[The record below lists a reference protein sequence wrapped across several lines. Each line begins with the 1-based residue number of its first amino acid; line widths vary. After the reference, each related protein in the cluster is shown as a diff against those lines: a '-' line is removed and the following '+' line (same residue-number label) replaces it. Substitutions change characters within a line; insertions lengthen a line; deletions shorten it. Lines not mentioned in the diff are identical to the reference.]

1 LIKGEIAMRML
12 LISLILLGG
21 VTTGQRDALAQS
33 TRPATRPLAPVMGT
47 LASIDGNNLVIEVR
61 LRGGEANDLTI
72 PTDDNTQFL
81 IDGDPGKLGDLMPGM
96 QVSAA
101 SGPGTAKRPPRT
113 MVVATSKGISGTI
126 TKVDGGKM
134 TLHVVHPGGQA
145 EDLTISTDDKTRVRF
160 LGGMVNGTF
169 APGHDGKQE
178 DLKAGMRVKVLAE
191 NGAAVKVF
199 VSPSAPTAAH
209 G

>member
-1 LIKGEIAMRML
+1 MGALRTLSVLLVALLMLIAGNRAP
-12 LISLILLGG
+12 
-21 VTTGQRDALAQS
+21 AQT
-33 TRPATRPLAPVMGT
+33 TRPTSRPLAPVMGT
-47 LASIDGNNLVIEVR
+47 LTSIDGNNLVIEVR
-61 LRGGEANDLTI
+61 FRGGEANDVTV
-72 PTDDNTQFL
+72 PTDENTQFV
-81 IDGDPGKLGDLMPGM
+81 IDGDPGKLTDLMPGM

-126 TKVDGGKM
+126 TKIDGGKL

-160 LGGMVNGTF
+160 LGGTVNGKF
-169 APGHDGKQE
+169 EQGHDGKQE
-178 DLKAGMRVKVLAE
+178 DLKAGMRAKVVAE
-191 NGAAVKVF
+191 NGTAVKVF
-199 VSPSAPTAAH
+199 VSPSSPPAARA